1 MFVKKMLAKAAYHA
15 GLVGPQGP
23 QGEPGVQGP
32 QGAPGKGLPEL
43 SLEWEAVDGMED
55 SRPAPSRS
63 HGQDAGWDLPTL
75 RPFSIASGQRV
86 TVDTGWAIRDGL
98 PAGTVGLVMDRSG
111 LASEYGITVLG
122 GVVDPGYTGSIKVV
136 LYNSGPDR
144 VQFGTGD
151 RVAQFVVLP
160 AYTGQDTSH
169 RGGAGLGSTGTAAR
183 TSASETAPLHPVQER
198 KRRLVL
204 REGGSYTSREVMES
218 YRPGMVLRD
227 SDGDYWTR
235 LSNGKWG
242 LIGNQSGPLAAQ
254 IPLSYSTLGAYYGP
268 YTPVATPEWYTSQ
281 QSPQD
286 ADAGADNEDTTVD
299 PVNHPAHYTD
309 HPVFSGEA
317 WDYTRRMSFAAGNPF
332 KYAWRCMDKGNPL
345 EDLSKASWYVT
356 HATDT
361 DWGTTLLHL
370 WDVQGL
376 HSALQDYVQR
386 HPALVA
392 YYTELDGQGGLD
404 SPAPASVEV
413 RSAEAVRLVVAAEA
427 YTAVVFIARGDR
439 SRAQAALD
447 RAVGLARHL

>member
-23 QGEPGVQGP
+23 QGEPGVRGP
-32 QGAPGKGLPEL
+32 QGEPGKGLPEL
-43 SLEWEAVDGMED
+43 SLEWEAVGHHPEGY
-55 SRPAPSRS
+55 PAPSYS
-63 HGQDAGWDLPTL
+63 HGQDAGMDLPTL
-75 RPFSIASGQRV
+75 PPVSIASGQRV
-86 TVDTGWAIRDGL
+86 TVDTGWAIRGGL

-111 LASEYGITVLG
+111 LASKHGITVLG

-136 LYNSGPDR
+136 LYNSGPER

-169 RGGAGLGSTGTAAR
+169 RGEAGLGSTGTAAR
-183 TSASETAPLHPVQER
+183 TSASETAPLQPVQER

-204 REGGSYTSREVMES
+204 REGGSYTSREVMEA

-227 SDGDYWTR
+227 NDGDYWTR
-235 LSNGKWG
+235 LSSGKWG

-281 QSPQD
+281 QSSQD
-286 ADAGADNEDTTVD
+286 VDAGADNEDTAVD

-317 WDYTRRMSFAAGNPF
+317 WDYTRRMSFAAGNSF

-345 EDLSKASWYVT
+345 EDLSKAAWYAS
-356 HATDT
+356 HATER
-361 DWGTTLLHL
+361 DWDATRIYFH
-370 WDVQGL
+370 DIHGL
-376 HSALQDYVQR
+376 HSALQAHVQR
-386 HPALVA
+386 HPVLVA

-404 SPAPASVEV
+404 SQVPASVDV
-413 RSAEAVRLVVAAEA
+413 RDAEAVRLVVAAEA
-427 YTAVVFIARGDR
+427 YTAVVFIDRGDR
-439 SRAQAALD
+439 PRAQAALD